1 MPATVPFATSR
12 TQPRASAEH
21 FTVANSKNKCHQHLS
36 LSMQGELWTRS
47 HLWETTTAFTHMV
60 IVGIE
65 PQKNSPPWLPHQ
77 SQRDNAIQAHAAP

>member
-1 MPATVPFATSR
+1 
-12 TQPRASAEH
+12 
-21 FTVANSKNKCHQHLS
+21 
-36 LSMQGELWTRS
+36 MQGELWTRS